1 MDKIIEQIKSN
12 RPSLSPS
19 SLKTYSSTLKNIYF
33 KIFGSTNDINYSF
46 FNKTEPIIQ
55 YLSTKNP
62 SSRKSALSA
71 LFVFTELPIYREAM
85 NKDINEYNNQVATQE
100 KNDKQ
105 KDYWLSKEE
114 LQNVYERVKK
124 EALRLFRNKTYTM
137 DDLQKIQDYVIL
149 SLYILT
155 QPRRALDY
163 THLILNK
170 DNHSNIY
177 NYIDKNHF
185 IFNTYK
191 TSKYYGQ
198 QIEAIP
204 PKLLSILK
212 KWIKINPTNSLL
224 FNSKGE
230 KLTSVSL
237 NQKLNKIFGKRISVN
252 ALRHLYISHNY
263 GDLIDNVR

>member
-124 EALRLFRNKTYTM
+124 EALRLFRNKTRWY
-137 DDLQKIQDYVIL
+137 
-149 SLYILT
+149 
-155 QPRRALDY
+155 RRFKSEAMTCPSTTIIGRRSGGKTGKVEIKDRAADTVEAVPVGEAVGRLAG
-163 THLILNK
+163 LI
-170 DNHSNIY
+170 
-177 NYIDKNHF
+177 
-185 IFNTYK
+185 
-191 TSKYYGQ
+191 
-198 QIEAIP
+198 
-204 PKLLSILK
+204 
-212 KWIKINPTNSLL
+212 
-224 FNSKGE
+224 
-230 KLTSVSL
+230 
-237 NQKLNKIFGKRISVN
+237 GKAR
-252 ALRHLYISHNY
+252 
-263 GDLIDNVR
+263 